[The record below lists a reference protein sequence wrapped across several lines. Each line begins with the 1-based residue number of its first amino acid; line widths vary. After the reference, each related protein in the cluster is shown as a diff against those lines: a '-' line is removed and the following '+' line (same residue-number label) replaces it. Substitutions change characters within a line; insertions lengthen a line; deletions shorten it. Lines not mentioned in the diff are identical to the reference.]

1 MRIGILDYNAC
12 NISSIY
18 YSVYRLGFDPII
30 VRNKKEFKEIDKLIP
45 GVGAAKVVG
54 ISS

>member
-1 MRIGILDYNAC
+1 MF

-30 VRNKKEFKEIDKLIP
+30 VRNKKEFKEIDKLIIP
-45 GVGAAKVVG
+45 GVGQKFWNIFIKLG
-54 ISS
+54 YIQK